1 MEDTKHTYETT
12 FIVNASLEDP
22 QIEGTITHVTEA
34 ITRNGGTVSA
44 VNRWGRKRLA
54 FTIKKKNNGYYVNL
68 EFVAP
73 PPTIIQV
80 ERVYLLD
87 ENILRYLTIH
97 MDKRALNAR
106 AESLKPP
113 PAEEHSAPQETVRE
127 PLFEN
132 EEQTP
137 PERTI

>member
-1 MEDTKHTYETT
+1 MEDTKNNYETT

-44 VNRWGRKRLA
+44 INRWGRKRLA

-73 PPTIIQV
+73 AQTMIQL
-80 ERVYLLD
+80 ERMYMLD
-87 ENILRYLTIH
+87 ENILRFLTIH
-97 MDKRALNAR
+97 LDKRALKAKSE
-106 AESLKPP
+106 AMKAPLVEAQP
-113 PAEEHSAPQETVRE
+113 APQELSRE
-127 PLFEN
+127 PLFDS

-137 PERTI
+137 PERPS